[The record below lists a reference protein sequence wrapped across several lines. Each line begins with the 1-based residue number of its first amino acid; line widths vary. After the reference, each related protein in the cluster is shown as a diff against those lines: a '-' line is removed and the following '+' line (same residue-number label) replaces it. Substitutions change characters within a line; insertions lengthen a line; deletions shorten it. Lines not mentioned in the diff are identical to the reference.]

1 MIGLKRGTVKLLDH
15 QKEWEIEAK
24 KTIARLKEVLG
35 TVAKD
40 IQHVGST
47 SVPSIKAKPII
58 DIAVAVD
65 RFEDILA
72 LEPELK
78 KEGFYYRPY
87 ANIPGEKLWA
97 CGSYYDGTGDLQTHF
112 IHIVISGSMKWINY
126 INFREYLIKT
136 PAAAEAYEKLKLELA
151 AAVPVD
157 SGRKQYLKGKHD
169 FIVHTLRKALADSYL
184 GKTVDIIIDRPLG
197 SVHPAHAN
205 IKYPINYGYL
215 PNILGG
221 DGEALDVYL
230 LGVNEPVQKYTARI
244 IGIVHRRN
252 DIEDKLVA
260 APADISFHQAE
271 IAEAVHFQEQYYE
284 TEIESIFEKSC
295 GTVPYTLIDNK
306 MYYLLVASSDHTSW
320 GFPKGHM
327 ELGESEI
334 ETALR
339 ETWEEAAVKVKI
351 CSGFKRELSYPIGQG
366 KTKTVVYFAAAYSH
380 RTPYHHSEAT
390 HHNLRLLPFD
400 KAYSLLTYENTK
412 KLLQEVHDFYNC

>member
-136 PAAAEAYEKLKLELA
+136 PAAAEAYEKQSSA
-151 AAVPVD
+151 A
-157 SGRKQYLKGKHD
+157 
-169 FIVHTLRKALADSYL
+169 
-184 GKTVDIIIDRPLG
+184 
-197 SVHPAHAN
+197 
-205 IKYPINYGYL
+205 
-215 PNILGG
+215 
-221 DGEALDVYL
+221 
-230 LGVNEPVQKYTARI
+230 
-244 IGIVHRRN
+244 
-252 DIEDKLVA
+252 
-260 APADISFHQAE
+260 
-271 IAEAVHFQEQYYE
+271 
-284 TEIESIFEKSC
+284 
-295 GTVPYTLIDNK
+295 
-306 MYYLLVASSDHTSW
+306 
-320 GFPKGHM
+320 
-327 ELGESEI
+327 
-334 ETALR
+334 
-339 ETWEEAAVKVKI
+339 
-351 CSGFKRELSYPIGQG
+351 
-366 KTKTVVYFAAAYSH
+366 
-380 RTPYHHSEAT
+380 
-390 HHNLRLLPFD
+390 
-400 KAYSLLTYENTK
+400 
-412 KLLQEVHDFYNC
+412 